1 MKMEAVVNERP
12 VYPRMWTIRQIA
24 RTGILPENAIRR
36 MVAEGTIRTIKSGNK
51 HLINFDKLLR
61 MLEDL

>member
-1 MKMEAVVNERP
+1 MEAVMIERP

-24 RTGILPENAIRR
+24 KTGILPEHALRQ
-36 MVAEGTIRTIKSGNK
+36 MVAEGELPVLKIGKKN
-51 HLINFDKLLR
+51 LINFDKLLR

>member
-1 MKMEAVVNERP
+1 MEAVVKERP

-24 RTGILPENAIRR
+24 KTGILPEHALRQMI
-36 MVAEGTIRTIKSGNK
+36 AEGTLPALKVGNK
-51 HLINFDKLLR
+51 NLINFDKLLK